1 MTLVPARHVPRVLLA
16 CDDPLESQLL
26 RSLLRALPGARPEVI
41 VAEPDTP
48 AWAAAVAQADCCFLS
63 FSCPL
68 PLPELLSRLRAA
80 APRLRV
86 IASLRA

>member
-26 RSLLRALPGARPEVI
+26 RSLLRALPGPRPEVI

-48 AWAAAVAQADCCFLS
+48 AWTAALAEADCCFL
-63 FSCPL
+63 
-68 PLPELLSRLRAA
+68 
-80 APRLRV
+80 
-86 IASLRA
+86 